1 MCSVGLFILF
11 LKMLPLLSAAMSFEN
26 QSEHYENLDE
36 DDVIFYSVLY
46 SVVTVI
52 FAMAV
57 LSKFLTN
64 ELRMG
69 FRSVLSLLV
78 LFLGEPLC
86 QFFIKGPGG
95 VLTFAGC
102 CLLIYSILPASH
114 LSVGN
119 KAVLV
124 TGMIHVFEFIFLTF
138 AHDS

>member
-1 MCSVGLFILF
+1 
-11 LKMLPLLSAAMSFEN
+11 MSYE
-26 QSEHYENLDE
+26 QSHDYGDLED

-64 ELRMG
+64 EFRLG

-86 QFFIKGPGG
+86 QFLIKGPGG

-102 CLLIYSILPASH
+102 CLLIYSVLPASH
-114 LSVGN
+114 LPVGN

-124 TGMIHVFEFIFLTF
+124 TGTHRYCGLTCRVSWI
-138 AHDS
+138 AMHNDKNTCND